1 MWPRPFWQERLER
14 LWKERSVV
22 WFPGVRRAGKT
33 TICRSLHE
41 VEYFDCELPRQRRP
55 IEDPEAFL
63 ASLRGKRAVLDEVH
77 RLRNPAELLKI
88 AADHYPTVRII
99 ATGSSTLGATHKF
112 RDSLTGRKAELWLT
126 PAMSEDLEAF
136 GVGELPRRLHRG
148 GLPGFLLAAETPE
161 RDFQEWME
169 AYWAKDIQELFRLER
184 RDSFLRF
191 VELLHAASGGSFE
204 ATRYARACEVSRPT
218 IANYL
223 AVLETTFVAHVVR
236 PYSSGKT
243 AEIVAAPKVYGF
255 DTGFVCYFRGW
266 HELRPD
272 DLGLLWEHY
281 VLNEI
286 HAHLQTRR
294 VNYWRD
300 KHGHEVDFVLAR
312 RGRPLLAIE
321 CKWSASDF
329 DPAALKAFT
338 SRYPRAECVV
348 VAQDVERGY
357 SRRFATL
364 TVEFLGLSALL
375 KRLAQHSSHT
385 GLSAAGV

>member
-33 TICRSLHE
+33 TICRSLPD

-55 IEDPEAFL
+55 MEDPESFL
-63 ASLRGKRAVLDEVH
+63 ESLRDKRVVLDEIH
-77 RLRNPAELLKI
+77 RLRNPAELLKM
-88 AADHYPTVRII
+88 AADHYPDVRVL
-99 ATGSSTLGATHKF
+99 ATGSSTLGATRKF

-126 PAMSEDLEAF
+126 PAMSADLEAF
-136 GVGELPRRLHRG
+136 GITDLAQRLHRG
-148 GLPGFLLAAETPE
+148 GLPGHLLAPATPE
-161 RDFQEWME
+161 REFQEWMD

-191 VELLHAASGGSFE
+191 VELLLASSGGIFE
-204 ATRYARACEVSRPT
+204 ATRFSRACEVSRTT

-223 AVLETTFVAHVVR
+223 SVLETTFVAHVVR

-255 DTGFVCYFRGW
+255 DTGFVACYRGW
-266 HELRPD
+266 HEPRRD

-286 HAHLQTRR
+286 HARLQTRK

-300 KHGHEVDFVLAR
+300 KQGHEVDFVLAR

-321 CKWSASDF
+321 CKWSAGDL
-329 DPAALKAFT
+329 DPAALKAFAG
-338 SRYPRAECVV
+338 RYPRAECVV
-348 VAQDVERGY
+348 VARDVDRPY
-357 SRRFATL
+357 SRRFASL
-364 TVEFLGLSALL
+364 AVEFLGLPELM
-375 KRLAQHSSHT
+375 RR
-385 GLSAAGV
+385 V